1 MEFSKHFPAT
11 RWFLRRLI
19 SRRFWYIVAI
29 VAAPFILCATA
40 IQVDQML
47 FRHKAETLVANI
59 RELQYGKTTLAEARQ
74 FSRQW
79 PEGGWHGDC
88 DRECVYEIGLKSF
101 SLRHGDFFLGHPEL
115 QRLCLRLGGHPAR
128 VLAVVRFAKG
138 VLQSGSVVVHLWVT
152 SYPNPDGDPEGYTLI
167 GDASFLSQL
176 ELEKWP
182 ALLVREQPHA
192 TYWVHQP
199 GGCEGCMM
207 IGVTFL
213 LGASRSDIERLMQ
226 FDLSCLTLRLHP
238 CRVPGDIMPAA
249 WQQFLD
255 DEAQRPP
262 GP

>member
-1 MEFSKHFPAT
+1 MQFSKHFPAT
-11 RWFLRRLI
+11 RWLLRRLV

-29 VAAPFILCATA
+29 CAAPIVLGMSA

-47 FRHKAETLVANI
+47 FRHKAERLVSNI
-59 RELQYGKTTLAEARQ
+59 RELQFGKTTLAEARQ
-74 FSRQW
+74 SLHQW
-79 PEGGWHGDC
+79 PEGAWHGDC
-88 DRECVYEIGLKSF
+88 DRACIYEIGLESF
-101 SLRHGDFFLGHPEL
+101 SLRHGDFFLGHPVL
-115 QRLCLRLGGHPAR
+115 QRLRLRLGGHPAR

-138 VLQSGSVVVHLWVT
+138 VLQSGSVGVHLWVT
-152 SYPNPDGDPEGYTLI
+152 SYLNPDGDSEGYTLI
-167 GDASFLSQL
+167 GDASFMSRL
-176 ELEKWP
+176 ELERSP

-213 LGASRSDIERLMQ
+213 SGASHSDIERLML
-226 FDLSCLTLRLHP
+226 FDFSCLTLRLHP
-238 CRVPGDIMPAA
+238 CRVPADIMPAA

-255 DEAQRPP
+255 DEAQRPQ